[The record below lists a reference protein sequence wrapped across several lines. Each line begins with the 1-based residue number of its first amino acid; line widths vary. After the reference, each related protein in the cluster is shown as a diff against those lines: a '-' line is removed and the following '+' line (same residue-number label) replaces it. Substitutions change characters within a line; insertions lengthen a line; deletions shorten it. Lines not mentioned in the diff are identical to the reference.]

1 MPRPGEHHGTV
12 EIIDYHPKIGRIEE
26 DVLAGLSKQKKEL
39 PPKLFYDLDG
49 SELFEE
55 ITELEEYYPTRCE
68 IAILEAMAAEFAAI
82 AGDHVALIELGS
94 GSSRKTRI
102 ILDALRG
109 HCTYLPVDISKEFL
123 RLSAES
129 INRDYPEVDVVAIC
143 ADYTRPFEI
152 PHTEMFSKRIVFFPG
167 SNIGNMIPDR
177 AEAFLRSFHEFL
189 VPGDGALIGV
199 DLRKDEAIL
208 NAAYNDS
215 KGVTAEFN
223 VNVLRR
229 LNRELDADFAVER
242 FEHHA
247 FFNDELSR
255 VEMHLR
261 SLEDQVVH
269 VAGTRFT
276 FRAGETI
283 HTENSCKYTLDGFR
297 ELAVRAG
304 FTPGKAWTD
313 PDGMFSEHYLEIGRS

>member
-1 MPRPGEHHGTV
+1 MPHADSRHGTV
-12 EIIDYHPKIGRIEE
+12 EIIDYHPKLGRIEE
-26 DVLAGLSKQKKEL
+26 DVLAGLSKAQKEL
-39 PPKLFYDLDG
+39 PPKLFYDLEG

-68 IAILEAMAAEFAAI
+68 IAILDSMAAEFAEI
-82 AGDHVALIELGS
+82 AGDNVALIELGS

-129 INRDYPEVDVVAIC
+129 INRDYPEIDVVAIC
-143 ADYTRPFEI
+143 ADYTQPFQV
-152 PHTEMFSKRIVFFPG
+152 PHSETFARRVVFFPG
-167 SNIGNMIPDR
+167 SNIGNMTPDQ
-177 AEAFLRSFHEFL
+177 AEAFLRTFREFL
-189 VPGDGALIGV
+189 VPGDGVLVGV

-223 VNVLRR
+223 LNILRR
-229 LNRELDADFAVER
+229 LNRELDANFAVDR

-247 FFNDELSR
+247 FFNDTKSR
-255 VEMHLR
+255 IEMHLR
-261 SLEDQVVH
+261 SLDDQSVV
-269 VAGTRFT
+269 VAGSRFD

-283 HTENSCKYTLDGFR
+283 HTENSCKYSIEDFQA
-297 ELAVRAG
+297 LARRAG
-304 FTPGKAWTD
+304 LAPRTVWTD
-313 PDGMFSEHYLEIGRS
+313 PQKLFSEHYLELARS